1 MSWNT
6 KPLGFGATSV
16 SPIMAIHLFHNL
28 NLLTTFFFK
37 YRRHLDSR
45 AHQAPLVNQ
54 ALLEERLPHQV
65 LIC

>member
-16 SPIMAIHLFHNL
+16 SLLLLIFNPAIFSFNVY
-28 NLLTTFFFK
+28 FK

-45 AHQAPLVNQ
+45 AHQAPSVNQ
-54 ALLEERLPHQV
+54 ALLEVLLPHQV